1 VYELSVEAA
10 GFQNPRKTVVV
21 QTGSTTRADV
31 QLTVDVLQQ
40 AVEAIAYLP
49 ELRYDWHGVDG
60 VVSRFQIENL
70 PLNGREFLQLSIL
83 EPGVTAAPRGGF
95 FTRQFDV
102 SVLGASSAQTRY
114 TMDGS
119 PIHNPLVGG
128 MPQNFSQEVV
138 QEFQIQSVNFDLST
152 GLTGAGAVNVVT
164 RSGGNEYHGS
174 GFFVFRDHNL
184 SAYPALRRDAS
195 NTALR
200 HCAR

>member
-1 VYELSVEAA
+1 VVTVTNADTGQSRAATTDETGEFVFAQLPPGVYELSVEAQ

-83 EPGVTAAPRGGF
+83 EPGVMAAPSGGF

-102 SVLGASSAQTRY
+102 SVLGSSSAQTRY

-119 PIHNPLVGG
+119 PIHNTIGRRDAAELLAGG
-128 MPQNFSQEVV
+128 RSGVPDPDGQLRS
-138 QEFQIQSVNFDLST
+138 FDRT
-152 GLTGAGAVNVVT
+152 D
-164 RSGGNEYHGS
+164 RSGG
-174 GFFVFRDHNL
+174 RQC
-184 SAYPALRRDAS
+184 RDA
-195 NTALR
+195 LGR
-200 HCAR
+200 